1 MSNAFSDFGLDVVDI
16 TGELQLGAESE
27 VLKIPEP
34 GGGCTMKGT
43 MIAHKVQE
51 FESSVET
58 ICQVDGEFHMA
69 FGRIA
74 KAAPGQ
80 HTRLTATQ
88 AVLVYS

>member
-1 MSNAFSDFGLDVVDI
+1 MSNAFADFGLDVVDI

-51 FESSVET
+51 FESSV
-58 ICQVDGEFHMA
+58 VDHLP
-69 FGRIA
+69 GRWRISHGFW
-74 KAAPGQ
+74 KNSKSCS
-80 HTRLTATQ
+80 RTA
-88 AVLVYS
+88 Y